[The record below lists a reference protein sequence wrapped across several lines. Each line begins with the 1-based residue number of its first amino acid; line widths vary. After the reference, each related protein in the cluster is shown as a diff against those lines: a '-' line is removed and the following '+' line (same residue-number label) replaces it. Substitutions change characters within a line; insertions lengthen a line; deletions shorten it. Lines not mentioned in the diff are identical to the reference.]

1 MITKNTLA
9 YGQRFDVD
17 IRGLTSECL
26 IERIK
31 SMSDGGTL
39 QSISLNGENSS
50 IGSQIIVKDECF
62 INKLFVDKVDV
73 AKSNRVM
80 SLDSIYF

>member
-1 MITKNTLA
+1 
-9 YGQRFDVD
+9 
-17 IRGLTSECL
+17 
-26 IERIK
+26 
-31 SMSDGGTL
+31 MSDGGTL

-80 SLDSIYF
+80 SLDSIYFW